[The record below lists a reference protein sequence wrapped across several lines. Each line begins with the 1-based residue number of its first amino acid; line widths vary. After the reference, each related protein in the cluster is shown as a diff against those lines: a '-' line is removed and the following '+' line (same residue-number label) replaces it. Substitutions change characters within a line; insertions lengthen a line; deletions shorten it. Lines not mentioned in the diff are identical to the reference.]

1 MDIDL
6 TRYEPVWRR
15 RRYSLGHRI
24 GNTLLFVLIVL
35 LLILHLAAPTLG
47 PAVKFAICEQG

>member
-35 LLILHLAAPTLG
+35 LMILHFAAPTLG
-47 PAVKFAICEQG
+47 PAVKFAICEQ